1 VVDFIDME
9 ERRNRDKVMAALD
22 QALNQ
27 DRRPRKRFPS
37 TIWPG
42 LHYAQTHQASPR
54 THLVPAVPYC
64 TGSGMSSPSHDLLRI
79 QTEARKMAAD
89 LKSQSLTLRVN
100 PEIAKTLKTRE
111 SSLIEELEQATR
123 KSSSFSPTRR
133 CMGAVRHL
141 LVQDA
146 KPSRHDLLKKLR
158 TLVRPSRNIELR
170 CTT

>member
-1 VVDFIDME
+1 
-9 ERRNRDKVMAALD
+9 MAALD

-37 TIWPG
+37 TNLAWFALRANAP
-42 LHYAQTHQASPR
+42 ASPR

-64 TGSGMSSPSHDLLRI
+64 TGSGMVKSIPTICYEI
-79 QTEARKMAAD
+79 QTKARKMAAISNR
-89 LKSQSLTLRVN
+89 KPHAARH

-123 KSSSFSPTRR
+123 KSVIIQSDPTLHWSSTTFISPRCKTRVGTT
-133 CMGAVRHL
+133 C
-141 LVQDA
+141 
-146 KPSRHDLLKKLR
+146 LKSCGHSSAL
-158 TLVRPSRNIELR
+158 PGNIELR

>member
-1 VVDFIDME
+1 
-9 ERRNRDKVMAALD
+9 MAALD

-27 DRRPRKRFPS
+27 DRAPS
-37 TIWPG
+37 KALSSRIWPG

-54 THLVPAVPYC
+54 THLVQPCPYC
-64 TGSGMSSPSHDLLRI
+64 TGSGMVKSIPTICYEI

-123 KSSSFSPTRR
+123 KSVIIQSDPTL
-133 CMGAVRHL
+133 HWE
-141 LVQDA
+141 QYD
-146 KPSRHDLLKKLR
+146 
-158 TLVRPSRNIELR
+158 IY
-170 CTT
+170 